1 MRVHLFLNNIKK
13 MAIDMAAIRKTILPI
28 SLSRNTS
35 SRSITAIGISRV
47 FLEDILTPR
56 KSNPTIKTAI
66 ITNTAGSNFTG
77 IV

>member
-1 MRVHLFLNNIKK
+1 MK
-13 MAIDMAAIRKTILPI
+13 MMAADIAAIRRTILPI
-28 SLSRNTS
+28 SLRRNTS

-47 FLEDILTPR
+47 FLEDILPPR

-66 ITNTAGSNFTG
+66 ITNAAGISFTG